1 MKICKFILTF
11 CISLIIALI
20 IWYYFVYKTFY
31 FGYLSSEV
39 NQSYIIDTASSEILK
54 ASVDDNIKKDMLN
67 ELFRNAPA
75 KITVENLSDN
85 TLFCSKYIEN
95 SSKFI
100 GQTLFVMQTK
110 TNKTDYEVE
119 YVSYCEPKLIYAI
132 KSAICMNRNLVQEK
146 VIKSDDSFLN
156 LFAKVKRYYFNHI
169 LSIKFWLLVIVI
181 MLLIYRKKIKG
192 CFCKN

>member
-67 ELFRNAPA
+67 ELFKNAPA

-110 TNKTDYEVE
+110 TNKTDYEVK

-156 LFAKVKRYYFNHI
+156 LFAKIKIYYFNHI
-169 LSIKFWLLVIVI
+169 LSIKFWLLVFAI
-181 MLLIYRKKIKG
+181 MLFIYRKKIKSY
-192 CFCKN
+192 FC

>member
-20 IWYYFVYKTFY
+20 IWYYFVYKSFY
-31 FGYLSSEV
+31 LGYSISED
-39 NQSYIIDTASSEILK
+39 NQSYITDTASSKILK
-54 ASVDDNIKKDMLN
+54 SSVDDNIKKNMLN
-67 ELFRNAPA
+67 ELFKNAHA
-75 KITVENLSDN
+75 KITVKNISAN
-85 TLFCSKYIEN
+85 TVFYTKEIEN

-100 GQTLFVMQTK
+100 GQTLFVMQTQ
-110 TNKTDYEVE
+110 TDKTDYEVK

-156 LFAKVKRYYFNHI
+156 LFAKIKKYYCNHI

-192 CFCKN
+192 CFCRN